1 MKNIETNEVRE
12 EILKQMDRI
21 VGVICTNIINQKN
34 INQKIELINFREE
47 DYGHLLYYEC
57 AKMVSLGAE
66 DIFLDMPF
74 KKYIKFKIHNFK
86 DRKLI
91 KRIKE
96 TEEKDT
102 IDQILNFVCKS
113 YKIQYLF
120 LKNIYEEY
128 YKKEKK

>member
-1 MKNIETNEVRE
+1 
-12 EILKQMDRI
+12 
-21 VGVICTNIINQKN
+21 
-34 INQKIELINFREE
+34 
-47 DYGHLLYYEC
+47 
-57 AKMVSLGAE
+57 MVSLGAE